1 MRRLSHPGIV
11 GQDSALPSEPR
22 RQPPG
27 IIANALAE
35 SVIALL
41 KTEVIGKRGSGKNLD
56 AVRFAT
62 LEWVEWFNQRRRLE
76 SLGHLPP
83 VQFEE
88 EYYRQ
93 AAEEEQALR
102 TAESPMNAA
111 VQGQAKGTVGQ
122 SIWHHPGKA
131 NDHR

>member
-35 SVIALL
+35 SVIPVF
-41 KTEVIGKRGSGKNLD
+41 KTEVIGSRGPGKNLD

-62 LEWVEWFNQRRRLE
+62 LEWVEWFNHRRLLE
-76 SLGHLPP
+76 PLDYLPP

-93 AAEEEQALR
+93 AAEEEEQALR
-102 TAESPMNAA
+102 TAESPMNPA
-111 VQGQAKGTVGQ
+111 VQEQAKGTVGQ
-122 SIWHHPGKA
+122 SIWHHL
-131 NDHR
+131 DQVR

>member
-35 SVIALL
+35 SVIPVF
-41 KTEVIGKRGSGKNLD
+41 KTEVIGSRGPGKNLD

-62 LEWVEWFNQRRRLE
+62 LEWVEWFNHRRLLE
-76 SLGHLPP
+76 PLDYLPP

-93 AAEEEQALR
+93 AAPGRRASTQ
-102 TAESPMNAA
+102 TTESPMN
-111 VQGQAKGTVGQ
+111 
-122 SIWHHPGKA
+122 PG
-131 NDHR
+131 RFSTGPSG